1 MSPKGT
7 KMGRKETQGHRTLPK
22 PSPQTDNSASVFKFS
37 ANAWDEPGKYKAE
50 KEPLLLKG
58 GQD

>member
-1 MSPKGT
+1 MNPKGT
-7 KMGRKETQGHRTLPK
+7 KMGRKETQGHRTRCRR
-22 PSPQTDNSASVFKFS
+22 PQTGNSASVFKFS